1 MKEKII
7 NIKKSTSKGKKY
19 TAVVENIK
27 TKKTRVIHFGGS
39 DYEQFRDSTKLGY
52 YTKKNHGSLKKKN
65 KTIFFD
71 IRERKQKE
79 MQLLKN

>member
-52 YTKKNHGSLKKKN
+52 YTKKKIMDH
-65 KTIFFD
+65 
-71 IRERKQKE
+71 
-79 MQLLKN
+79 